1 MANEDTEVPV
11 IPEPEEETTEIPSS
25 REEAVTGKA
34 PVEDSVETLDKDSR
48 EYHVKHGK

>member
-1 MANEDTEVPV
+1 MAKKKE
-11 IPEPEEETTEIPSS
+11 EPKS

-34 PVEDSVETLDKDSR
+34 PVEDSAGTLDKDSR